1 MDKQPK
7 QPEASWRFRCGC
19 DRQLHTQITARE
31 GRLLRTELDCMM
43 QEADEFC
50 AENEPTGKN
59 GARTVYE
66 LLRTTRGGDREDR
79 GCYTECNH
87 YEPWRYAAPSNLLGN
102 RVERAKCLKNALS
115 MLPWPYGIVCE

>member
-50 AENEPTGKN
+50 AENEPTGQEWSQN
-59 GARTVYE
+59 G
-66 LLRTTRGGDREDR
+66 LRAPEDKLEVATEKIEVAIQSATIMSPGGTPPPAICWE
-79 GCYTECNH
+79 
-87 YEPWRYAAPSNLLGN
+87 
-102 RVERAKCLKNALS
+102 
-115 MLPWPYGIVCE
+115 